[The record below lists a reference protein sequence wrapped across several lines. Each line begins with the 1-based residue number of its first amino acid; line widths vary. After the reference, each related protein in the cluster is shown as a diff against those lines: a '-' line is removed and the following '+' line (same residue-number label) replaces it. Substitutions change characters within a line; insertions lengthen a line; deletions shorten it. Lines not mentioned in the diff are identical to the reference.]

1 MTLVRRVFL
10 LALFVGAI
18 SGCYLPMDFKA
29 DLRIKADGNYNFQYQ
44 GMLVYVPLLE
54 KISKNELSRDALTK
68 YVTAVEQDL
77 QRDRN
82 FTEVQYVD
90 KAAFRVRYK
99 KFGNILQEKTF
110 NFVRQNARLLSLARH
125 PNGTISITGDKPNT
139 EIAEELEKSGIV
151 MRGTLRIQT
160 EAQVVKH
167 NADEVLTAVAPV
179 HVWNIEGLKKPS
191 PSLVLTARRR

>member
-1 MTLVRRVFL
+1 MLIRRIIL

-18 SGCYLPMDFKA
+18 SGCYLPTDFKA

-44 GMLVYVPLLE
+44 GMLVYVPLLD
-54 KISKNELSRDALTK
+54 KIDKNELSRDALTK

-90 KAAFRVRYK
+90 NAAFRVRYK

-139 EIAEELEKSGIV
+139 QIADELAKRGIV

-167 NADEVLTAVAPV
+167 NADEVLTAAAPV

-191 PSLVLTARRR
+191 PAMVLTVRPR

>member
-1 MTLVRRVFL
+1 MLIRRIIL

-18 SGCYLPMDFKA
+18 SGCYLPTDFKA

-44 GMLVYVPLLE
+44 GMLVYVPLLD
-54 KISKNELSRDALTK
+54 KIDKNELSRDALTK

-90 KAAFRVRYK
+90 NAAFRVRYK

-139 EIAEELEKSGIV
+139 QIADELAKRGIV

-167 NADEVLTAVAPV
+167 NADEVLTAAAPV

-191 PSLVLTARRR
+191 PAMVLTARPR

>member
-1 MTLVRRVFL
+1 MLIRRIIL

-18 SGCYLPMDFKA
+18 SGCYLPTDFKA

-44 GMLVYVPLLE
+44 GMLVYVPLLD
-54 KISKNELSRDALTK
+54 KIDKNELSRDALTK

-139 EIAEELEKSGIV
+139 QIADELAKRGIV

-167 NADEVLTAVAPV
+167 NADEVLTAAAPV

-191 PSLVLTARRR
+191 PAMVLTARPR

>member
-1 MTLVRRVFL
+1 MMLIRRIIL

-18 SGCYLPMDFKA
+18 SGCYLPTDFKA

-44 GMLVYVPLLE
+44 GMLVYVPLLD
-54 KISKNELSRDALTK
+54 KIDKNELSRDALTK

-139 EIAEELEKSGIV
+139 QIADELAKRGIV

-167 NADEVLTAVAPV
+167 NADEVLTAAAPV

-191 PSLVLTARRR
+191 PAMVLTARPR

>member
-1 MTLVRRVFL
+1 MLIRRIIL

-18 SGCYLPMDFKA
+18 SGCYLPTDFKA

-44 GMLVYVPLLE
+44 GMLVYVPLLD
-54 KISKNELSRDALTK
+54 KIDKNELSRDALTK

-139 EIAEELEKSGIV
+139 QIADELAKRGIV

-167 NADEVLTAVAPV
+167 NTDEVLTAAAPV

-191 PSLVLTARRR
+191 PAMVLTARPR